1 MEIKRPS
8 HICAG
13 AVFEFAAIFWNLF
26 EKFLQKAS
34 FKHALALAFKG
45 IAFCFRTYFCT
56 ASGYINSSCG
66 TFTVFVIGT
75 VVGFAVNLD
84 GLTSTAVLALFMAPW
99 LFSRKLPQDV
109 SSELFALSPMTLI
122 SPLEQSISSL

>member
-13 AVFEFAAIFWNLF
+13 AVFKFAAIFWNLF
-26 EKFLQKAS
+26 EKFLQKAF

-45 IAFCFRTYFCT
+45 IAFCFGTYFCT
-56 ASGYINSSCG
+56 ASGYINSSCS

-84 GLTSTAVLALFMAPW
+84 GLTSTAVFGTVHGTLALP
-99 LFSRKLPQDV
+99 
-109 SSELFALSPMTLI
+109 
-122 SPLEQSISSL
+122 